1 MIYIKINSVQLGQF
15 NLSNKKAKLLNVV
28 DTTGRSEIMIFIEY
42 LFKNQNVTEVIQYVC
57 MSQVYKEIKNL
68 RKLFGEIAGLKV
80 LPYFYGSYNAIW

>member
-68 RKLFGEIAGLKV
+68 MKLFGEIAGLKV
-80 LPYFYGSYNAIW
+80 LPCFYGSYNATW

>member
-15 NLSNKKAKLLNVV
+15 NLSNKKAKLLNV

-57 MSQVYKEIKNL
+57 KSQVYKEIKNL
-68 RKLFGEIAGLKV
+68 RKLFGEIAGVKV
-80 LPYFYGSYNAIW
+80 LPCFYGSYSATW